1 MPSYFKCAFT
11 HVVFGV
17 SLFVLG
23 IISLRLNNSGFWTG
37 LHGYREWSL
46 GRLISYFFLCC
57 ERSSKIRLHISA
69 NITYTGERKRSEQ
82 FLAVCTSVG
91 S

>member
-23 IISLRLNNSGFWTG
+23 IISLRLNKSGFWTG
-37 LHGYREWSL
+37 LVIVSGVWVGSL
-46 GRLISYFFLCC
+46 SYFFLCC

-69 NITYTGERKRSEQ
+69 NITYAGERKRSEP